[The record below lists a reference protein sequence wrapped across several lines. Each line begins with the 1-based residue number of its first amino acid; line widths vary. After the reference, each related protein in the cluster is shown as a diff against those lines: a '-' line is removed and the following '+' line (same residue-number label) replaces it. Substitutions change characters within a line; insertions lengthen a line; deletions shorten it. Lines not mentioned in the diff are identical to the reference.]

1 MSLDDRILAS
11 LDKLAASAPA
21 RESLP
26 DARYLACWSYTVT
39 TANERT
45 FSGRALSPRCP
56 QPDLPAVPNMPGI
69 PGTLLQ
75 PTVGSIVGVMFL
87 DGDPAQPRAVTWD
100 QTTPVSVGLAGGG
113 EAVHRVNDLGTAGT
127 IVLVGP
133 PGAGTGFTIA
143 SADGTS
149 ITFSFAFT
157 AGAVVVSAT
166 SLLPHTL
173 VTKAVTGSTLVTCGG

>member
-113 EAVHRVNDLGTAGT
+113 EAVHRVGDGGTAGVLTAPAALVLTTPSGAIAT
-127 IVLVGP
+127 ISGMAGMVPVVFQINL
-133 PGAGTGFTIA
+133 GAGPFTI
-143 SADGTS
+143 DTR
-149 ITFSFAFT
+149 
-157 AGAVVVSAT
+157 AT
-166 SLLPHTL
+166 E
-173 VTKAVTGSTLVTCGG
+173 GSTLVTSG